1 MESHTVSA
9 DEDEFLSFPSPPAL
23 DTQKYTASP
32 DNENTSSESEDED
45 VFIGYTLSP
54 RKSLSPTDET
64 GTESN
69 NDDNTDEILPKR
81 LAKGAGAP
89 RGASQQRRSHLFTKL
104 LCVLSC
110 KKQEQDRRRE
120 LPFKLKK
127 IINNANLHYFQYVTH
142 KNCTYVEMVRRG
154 ESGHGDQRIIF
165 TKEARCNTHDRVC
178 SCLEC
183 QIWNQSTMDT
193 YYCGS
198 LADSG
203 RPYTSRNQN
212 STDSESK

>member
-9 DEDEFLSFPSPPAL
+9 DKDELLTFLSPPAMHWIPKSTPYHRTMKIL
-23 DTQKYTASP
+23 Q
-32 DNENTSSESEDED
+32 D

-54 RKSLSPTDET
+54 RKSLSSADET

-81 LAKGAGAP
+81 LAKGAP

>member
-104 LCVLSC
+104 LCVVSS

-120 LPFKLKK
+120 LPFILKK
-127 IINNANLHYFQYVTH
+127 ISNNANLHYFQCVTY
-142 KNCTYVEMVRRG
+142 KNCTYVEINGETWRIWTRG
-154 ESGHGDQRIIF
+154 PTNHFHKG
-165 TKEARCNTHDRVC
+165 RCNTRQNLLLSRMSSIMESIHDGHILWIFWLTAVIH
-178 SCLEC
+178 
-183 QIWNQSTMDT
+183 Q
-193 YYCGS
+193 
-198 LADSG
+198 
-203 RPYTSRNQN
+203 
-212 STDSESK
+212 